1 MTIGLKPSK
10 HQYFKV
16 TATTARSMDIE
27 LLSAD
32 LSPCGHQ
39 TNQQMQEVMD
49 TSTIGTIIL
58 GKVITTVKRVDISLR
73 TT

>member
-1 MTIGLKPSK
+1 
-10 HQYFKV
+10 
-16 TATTARSMDIE
+16 MDIE

-39 TNQQMQEVMD
+39 TNKQMQEVMD